1 MTESIE
7 TRRTAAEA
15 AAVRAGLPWQVRTA
29 RLAEGLFLP
38 VGVFSLATIPLDD
51 FGALAKVGVQV
62 AVAVAAFVGLGRR
75 RRWAWVAA
83 MALSIVLIVQMVA
96 SVPGL
101 THAAMGNRDTLMI
114 AVGIVGWA
122 FLTQMIVLCFCL
134 TLFYGRRWRTAL
146 H

>member
-1 MTESIE
+1 MTESTE
-7 TRRTAAEA
+7 TARTAAATAEL
-15 AAVRAGLPWQVRTA
+15 GLPWQIRAA

-51 FGALAKVGVQV
+51 FGALVKVGVQV

-83 MALSIVLIVQMVA
+83 IALAIVLIVQMVA
-96 SVPGL
+96 SVPEL
-101 THAAMGNRDTLMI
+101 AHESMGSRDTLMI
-114 AVGIVGWA
+114 AVVIVGWA
-122 FLTQMIVLCFCL
+122 FLTQMVVLSFCL